1 MACSSVPVKNGLTT
15 GAVTTAV
22 TAASVLTGSA
32 IAPILAAGAA
42 SMVTSA
48 VVSARSVAECPAAEI
63 TAETVVTHAPDNL
76 WSVVQRLVELGG
88 IGLILA
94 LIVVPLLV
102 GWITPGP
109 TRLNRK

>member
-1 MACSSVPVKNGLTT
+1 MKNGLTT
-15 GAVTTAV
+15 GAVTTAAS
-22 TAASVLTGSA
+22 AAAALTGSA
-32 IAPILAAGAA
+32 IAPILAAGVA

-48 VVSARSVAECPAAEI
+48 VVSARSVAECPATEI

-76 WSVVQRLVELGG
+76 WSVVQRLVEFGG

>member
-1 MACSSVPVKNGLTT
+1 
-15 GAVTTAV
+15 
-22 TAASVLTGSA
+22 
-32 IAPILAAGAA
+32 
-42 SMVTSA
+42 
-48 VVSARSVAECPAAEI
+48 VSEI

-76 WSVVQRLVELGG
+76 WSVVQRLVEIGG